1 MSIHEPHLVTIS
13 LGEAGDQILDV
24 AQQGV
29 SGGKCFLRTKPG
41 IILQLHFSVFVSN
54 VKAYVKVSIRIVDL
68 RVNLGKKKVEIKII
82 SDDRYLVCDQ
92 HLCRW
97 SDTRS

>member
-54 VKAYVKVSIRIVDL
+54 ELKIEIEMLEVSHQFSTRALINL
-68 RVNLGKKKVEIKII
+68 RAQSVEI
-82 SDDRYLVCDQ
+82 
-92 HLCRW
+92 
-97 SDTRS
+97 